1 MTSFRVLLALALLV
15 LPPVAIALGVDE
27 NDSSDFLGSDR
38 LLRFDYAND
47 YFTGTDR
54 YYTQGLGLQYFDPA
68 LKRSP
73 LMGALVSLP
82 DRERF
87 YGLDLRNSGYTPSR
101 LSSDAALLGDRPF
114 AATLTLGHVLVTRDR
129 DRGLTLTARLDA
141 GAIGQAA
148 GGKWQQVGIH
158 RATGNILP
166 RGWDNQVRNDLALD
180 YSLRLDKTLAAARY
194 GDFGVY
200 AEATAGT
207 LHDNA
212 ALGTFGKIGRIDT
225 SSPRRFY
232 LFGRAESRLIGY
244 DATLQGGLLNSGSP
258 YTLTSPQVRRNVL
271 RADIGFAV
279 DRGSYALI
287 VTRTYLSREF
297 SGGLSHQWVE
307 ISFLRRLASGASD
320 KKRK

>member
-1 MTSFRVLLALALLV
+1 MTRLLVLLTLALLF
-15 LPPVAIALGVDE
+15 LPPVAAAHGVDE
-27 NDSSDFLGSDR
+27 NDSSDLLGPGR

-68 LKRSP
+68 LRRSP

-82 DRERF
+82 DTERF
-87 YGLDLRNSGYTPSR
+87 YGLALRNSGYTPSR
-101 LSSDAALLGDRPF
+101 LSSDAALIGDRPF
-114 AATLTLGHVLVTRDR
+114 AATLTLGHVLVSRDR

-141 GAIGQAA
+141 GVIGQAA

-158 RATGNILP
+158 RATGNLLP
-166 RGWDNQVRNDLALD
+166 HGWDNQVRNDLALD
-180 YSLRLDKTLAAARY
+180 YSLRLEKTLKAAPF

-200 AEATAGT
+200 GEATAGT

-212 ALGTFGKIGRIDT
+212 ALGAFGKIGRIEA
-225 SSPRRFY
+225 SSSRRFY

-244 DATLQGGLLNSGSP
+244 DATLQGGLLNRGSP
-258 YTLTSPQVRRNVL
+258 YTLTSPQVRRSVL
-271 RADIGFAV
+271 RADIGFTI

-297 SGGLSHQWVE
+297 TGGLSHQWVE
-307 ISFLRRLASGASD
+307 ISFLRRL
-320 KKRK
+320 